1 MTEAK
6 MTSVLFV
13 CLGNICR
20 SPTAHGVFEA
30 LLEQRGLSHAVS
42 VESCGTGDWHVGSA
56 PDRRATAEAR
66 ERGYAIEQII
76 DWMATRPARFAG
88 LGQRK
93 GRIAVGYDADFC
105 VFDDTAQY
113 VIEVDMIKYRHKVT
127 PYEGRRVSG
136 IVRRTFV
143 RGHEV
148 FADGEILSTPLG
160 QPLLRAQ

>member
-1 MTEAK
+1 M
-6 MTSVLFV
+6 
-13 CLGNICR
+13 
-20 SPTAHGVFEA
+20 
-30 LLEQRGLSHAVS
+30 
-42 VESCGTGDWHVGSA
+42 
-56 PDRRATAEAR
+56 
-66 ERGYAIEQII
+66 
-76 DWMATRPARFAG
+76 
-88 LGQRK
+88 
-93 GRIAVGYDADFC
+93 GYDADFC

-113 VIEVDMIKYRHKVT
+113 VIQVDMIKYRHKVT

>member
-1 MTEAK
+1 
-6 MTSVLFV
+6 
-13 CLGNICR
+13 
-20 SPTAHGVFEA
+20 
-30 LLEQRGLSHAVS
+30 
-42 VESCGTGDWHVGSA
+42 
-56 PDRRATAEAR
+56 
-66 ERGYAIEQII
+66 
-76 DWMATRPARFAG
+76 MATRPARFAG

-113 VIEVDMIKYRHKVT
+113 VIQVDMIKYRHKVT
-127 PYEGRRVSG
+127 PYEGRRVNG

-160 QPLLRAQ
+160 QPLLRA